1 MDILRILAL
10 GLRLYIHQDT
20 PAQLPFMMGVKL
32 KRSDAEFLYV
42 LRNFRDLAV
51 VENSQMVG
59 IVLIMAAVAKRENEG
74 SDLPGVDALET
85 DAVGDIV
92 QSMERSATLADS
104 EILAQQVLKSLV
116 LQSGFRSRGVKQA
129 PFDVLREARIPA
141 IVAEVG
147 FLSHPQE
154 AKLLLQCETL
164 KGGTYVGP
172 TIFGDVDPKARIAQ
186 EEIFGPVLSVI
197 RARDFDHAVQIA
209 LDSRYGL
216 TGGLF
221 SRSPANIERV
231 RREFRVGNLYVNRTC
246 TGAIVERHPFG
257 GMRMSGV
264 GSKAGGPD
272 YLIRFMESRSVSENM
287 MRHGFTPDV
296 S

>member
-1 MDILRILAL
+1 MAELVRK
-10 GLRLYIHQDT
+10 RH
-20 PAQLPFMMGVKL
+20 PA
-32 KRSDAEFLYV
+32 
-42 LRNFRDLAV
+42 
-51 VENSQMVG
+51 
-59 IVLIMAAVAKRENEG
+59 EG
-74 SDLPGVDALET
+74 YLN
-85 DAVGDIV
+85 
-92 QSMERSATLADS
+92 
-104 EILAQQVLKSLV
+104 
-116 LQSGFRSRGVKQA
+116 
-129 PFDVLREARIPA
+129 
-141 IVAEVG
+141 
-147 FLSHPQE
+147 
-154 AKLLLQCETL
+154 
-164 KGGTYVGP
+164 
-172 TIFGDVDPKARIAQ
+172 
-186 EEIFGPVLSVI
+186 
-197 RARDFDHAVQIA
+197 AVQIA

-231 RREFRVGNLYVNRTC
+231 RREFRVGNLYVNRTY